1 MIYQPKPWKFITFAF
16 GQCISGIG
24 FWMQKAAFGW
34 LAWDLTHSPFAVG
47 AVALAEPIA
56 TILFAPLA
64 GVMTDRHEPFRLIV
78 TTQSLLILAPLATLL
93 IHVLGLLSFP
103 AVLLLA
109 LADSFAQTFNQPVKS
124 TVIGSLAGPA
134 LLSQAIATNS
144 IAINTARM
152 IGPALAGIIMVQTG
166 STLLVFAG
174 AALSFAAI
182 LLVIFGLR
190 RDLRSSRKS
199 VPSEE
204 KIPLGDDI
212 RAGVDYIA
220 HTPRIAALFALAL
233 VFSLL
238 GRPFTELFPAIA
250 GQVFGAG
257 PELLSAFMSA
267 QGAGALIGALVM
279 LRKRPEDRI
288 LKITFGAGLLMSLA
302 LIPFSLT
309 ETKWIAIALVGVAGL
324 GHVTCNI
331 GMQSLVQLQ
340 TDAPFRGRIVSLYW
354 LIFRG
359 AAPLSAAMIGGLA
372 GFVPLNTLIGTAA
385 AAGALCIAVI
395 AVQRRVFAAG

>member
-1 MIYQPKPWKFITFAF
+1 MIYEPKPWKFITFAF
-16 GQCISGIG
+16 GQCLSGIG

-34 LAWDLTHSPFAVG
+34 LAWDLTHSPIAVG

-56 TILFAPLA
+56 TVLFAPLA
-64 GVMTDRHEPFRLIV
+64 GVMTDRHEPFRLIA
-78 TTQSLLILAPLATLL
+78 TTQSLLILAPLITVL

-103 AVLLLA
+103 VVLLLA

-124 TVIGSLAGPA
+124 TIIGSLAGPA

-144 IAINTARM
+144 VAVNTARM
-152 IGPALAGIIMVQTG
+152 IGPALAGVIMVQTG

-182 LLVIFGLR
+182 LIVIFGLR
-190 RDLRSSRKS
+190 RDLRGSRKS
-199 VPSEE
+199 VPPEE
-204 KIPLGDDI
+204 RIPLGEDI

-220 HTPRIAALFALAL
+220 QTPRIATLFALAL

-267 QGAGALIGALVM
+267 QGAGALIGALIM
-279 LRKRPEDRI
+279 LRKRSEGRI

-309 ETKWIAIALVGVAGL
+309 DTRWIAIALVAVAGF

-340 TDAPFRGRIVSLYW
+340 SDAGFRGRVVSLYW

-359 AAPLSAAMIGGLA
+359 AAPLSAAVIGVLA
-372 GFVPLNTLIGTAA
+372 SWIPLNTLIGGAA
-385 AAGALCIAVI
+385 FICVLLIAALAAY
-395 AVQRRVFAAG
+395 RRV